1 MDSLEDDVSYS
12 LDSSELDLASEYDGQ
27 SLDESSSEA
36 SDDALDL
43 DFEDFE
49 GVEDSEG
56 SDLESVATP
65 EDIAGTSEI
74 DLQVNMAD
82 GALENLPCHGDD
94 IAGTSE
100 IDLRVNMAD
109 GALEDL
115 PCYEDELGI
124 AIPDGDGLFD
134 GNIYPIGF
142 YQRGI
147 ANMDIEAYQRKA
159 YAQATLTQINAVEDT
174 WHLFCTKVFPG
185 GTDYISHLRAI
196 RFEVVYQ
203 FLHWHLGQRTGKGG
217 RRKRAMTKRSSLITF
232 WCCFRLFFEGVT
244 TTKIDEFVD
253 RRLMHNALVELGD
266 KFQLTYETRENRSMT
281 LQDLKDQI
289 ECTLC
294 TTEKTFGLGELRILA
309 VLFLLLLA
317 PQGSRP
323 TSILMLRFG
332 DIKVLLVR
340 DPTNPDGP
348 PRLVIRLSLE
358 YTKQYLGPK
367 ATKHFMIPE
376 IIYDPSLLL
385 SPHVF
390 LLAILYRHRA
400 FETEDLNASPALL
413 NKLRIHPSGNE
424 FPLHLRP
431 DLDNVF
437 IFRRAARSLTGYT
450 ISDDPITY
458 NMMGGWIRRIG
469 VLLGFED
476 NTISYNL
483 RYMAGNN
490 LDQNINISDALR
502 NLIMDHAP
510 QSATFQKNYL
520 NRNVVAD
527 LWAIHRNHEP
537 QQALLQQA
545 TSHGHS
551 KNSRRP
557 VTLTEAQRQAVLE
570 GSAKYYQLTARLASL
585 GWGAKFR
592 DQRREISLERD
603 SLRKKLCNDEIK
615 RVREAWAR
623 TQFADDIE
631 RQIRGESF
639 THESA
644 GPNRDMRPM
653 GTAQQQMFNAL
664 TTPLPADIDAIG
676 MRRTK
681 AIEALIAYCT
691 VEEPSTNYL
700 LNAKRKPEP
709 ELQGPRK
716 RTRHVQEPES
726 RGEQVD
732 KEQLWRST
740 FVSTMGKQKVKKC
753 FVCVAKALTLE
764 LNDPL
769 FEGLCRDF
777 RTPNTAANHFLRIHA
792 NNLDEQDAVDCPICQ
807 IPLDDKMHLL
817 NHAEGVHGLKTEKR
831 IFVASAY
838 TYLCTAKN

>member
-1 MDSLEDDVSYS
+1 MDSSEDDVSYS
-12 LDSSELDLASEYDGQ
+12 SDCSESDLASEYDVQ
-27 SLDESSSEA
+27 SLNESSSED
-36 SDDALDL
+36 SDDVLDL
-43 DFEDFE
+43 DFDDFQS
-49 GVEDSEG
+49 VEDSEG
-56 SDLESVATP
+56 SDLKSVATS
-65 EDIAGTSEI
+65 EDNIARTSEI
-74 DLQVNMAD
+74 DHFQVNIDDA
-82 GALENLPCHGDD
+82 ALEKLPCH
-94 IAGTSE
+94 E
-100 IDLRVNMAD
+100 N
-109 GALEDL
+109 
-115 PCYEDELGI
+115 ELGA
-124 AIPDGDGLFD
+124 AIPDEGADEEGLFD

-142 YQRGI
+142 YQQGI
-147 ANMDIEAYQRKA
+147 ANMDIEAYKRKT
-159 YAQATLTQINAVEDT
+159 YAQGTETQVKAVENA
-174 WHLFCTKVFPG
+174 WCLFCTKVFPR

-217 RRKRAMTKRSSLITF
+217 RRKRTITKRNSLITF
-232 WCCFRLFFEGVT
+232 WCSFRLFFERVT
-244 TTKIDEFVD
+244 TNKIDELVD
-253 RRLMHNALVELGD
+253 RRLMHNALVELGK
-266 KFQLTYETRENRSMT
+266 KFQLTHETRENRSMT

-294 TTEKTFGLGELRILA
+294 TTEKTFELGELRILA

-400 FETEDLNASPALL
+400 FETEDLNASPAIL

-424 FPLHLRP
+424 FPLYLRP
-431 DLDNVF
+431 ELDNVF
-437 IFRRAARSLTGYT
+437 IFRRAAKSMTGYT
-450 ISDDPITY
+450 ISDAPIGY
-458 NMMGGWIRRIG
+458 DMMSKWIKRIG
-469 VLLGFED
+469 VLLGFEH

-490 LDQNINISDALR
+490 LDQNVNISDALR

-510 QSATFQKNYL
+510 QSDTFQKHYL

-527 LWAIHRNHEP
+527 LWAIHRNHQP
-537 QQALLQQA
+537 QQALLEQA

-557 VTLTEAQRQAVLE
+557 VALTQAQMRAVLE
-570 GSAKYYQLTARLASL
+570 GSAKYHQLTTRLASL
-585 GWGAKFR
+585 GWGPKFR
-592 DQRREISLERD
+592 DQRREITLERD
-603 SLRKKLCNDEIK
+603 RLRKKLCNDEIK

-653 GTAQQQMFNAL
+653 GPAQQRMFDAL
-664 TTPLPADIDAIG
+664 TTPLPDDIDAIG
-676 MRRTK
+676 IRRTN

-691 VEEPSTNYL
+691 VEEPSINHMCRV
-700 LNAKRKPEP
+700 KRKPEP
-709 ELQGPRK
+709 EPQGSRT
-716 RTRHVQEPES
+716 RTRHVQDVQDVQEPES
-726 RGEQVD
+726 RGKQVD

-740 FVSTMGKQKVKKC
+740 FVSTMGKRKVRKC

-764 LNDPL
+764 PNNPN
-769 FEGLCRDF
+769 FEALCRDF
-777 RTPNTAANHFLRIHA
+777 STPSAAANHFLRIHA
-792 NNLDEQDAVDCPICQ
+792 NSLDEQDTSNCPICQ
-807 IPLDDKMHLL
+807 VPLDDKMHLL

-831 IFVASAY
+831 Y
-838 TYLCTAKN
+838 TME